1 MNCAEGTDGSP
12 HQPDRASGSRL
23 IKWLQVSAFWLMIP
37 ALVVVVATLMVGHW
51 VTLPKPAA
59 DDEHLRQALAQL
71 RSPAEQEQWVGI
83 HVLYSDC
90 GCSRRVLDHL
100 FSSER
105 PAGFAEKLLLV
116 GHHEEFEA
124 GARAAGL
131 DVTVLRARELK
142 EQFGLESAP
151 LFIVADPAGTLRY
164 VGGYTERKRGL
175 AIRDLEIVRELRA
188 GGESYELPLFGCA
201 VSQRLQE
208 ILDPLGIKYS
218 SVEQQ

>member
-1 MNCAEGTDGSP
+1 MERSEETTASENNVPRPLWT
-12 HQPDRASGSRL
+12 RA
-23 IKWLQVSAFWLMIP
+23 IKLLQVAAFWLMIP
-37 ALVVVVATLMVGHW
+37 SLVVVVATMMVGHW

-59 DDEHLRQALAQL
+59 DDQHLRQALSEL
-71 RSPAEQEQWVGI
+71 RNPGEQNQWVGV

-90 GCSRRVLDHL
+90 GCSGRVLEHI

-105 PAGFAEKLLLV
+105 PAGFAEKILLV

-124 GARAAGL
+124 GARKAGL
-131 DVTVLRARELK
+131 DVTVLKARELK
-142 EQFGLESAP
+142 ERFGLESAP
-151 LFIVADPAGTLRY
+151 LFIVLDPAGALRY

-175 AIRDLEIVRELRA
+175 AIRDLEIVSELRA